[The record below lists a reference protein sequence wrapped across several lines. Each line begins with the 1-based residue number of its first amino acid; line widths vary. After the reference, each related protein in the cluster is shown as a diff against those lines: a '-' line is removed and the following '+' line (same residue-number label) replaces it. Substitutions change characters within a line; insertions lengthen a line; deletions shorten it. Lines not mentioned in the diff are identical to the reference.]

1 MQVVACRLSAR
12 GRSRIIAAMKNI
24 LREAQGRVRNGWKA
38 LAFVLLLALIT
49 IPLIL
54 ALHHLPS
61 AAKAWVPGMT
71 LIAGSVL
78 LVSWICVRA
87 EGTTLAGIGWN
98 PGWRAGGQL
107 LVGLAIGIGTLLLEA
122 LLVWLGNGVHFAS
135 APPLPWDKLLHEA
148 GKWLAVGVMEE
159 LTFRGYAMQRA
170 IRGMGVRGGMA
181 LFGVLF
187 CVAHPL
193 DGSMSA
199 PVMVLAMINTFLYAV
214 TMSVVWYRTGSL
226 AVPIGWHMGW
236 NWAQQTLG
244 FGVSGIATA
253 GLWTVQFTGAPD
265 WLTGGAYGLEASLV
279 DTVLGAAILLAL
291 VAWRPRRRLPAR
303 GGAGAVPA

>member
-1 MQVVACRLSAR
+1 
-12 GRSRIIAAMKNI
+12 MKTI
-24 LREAQGRVRNGWKA
+24 LRDSQGCVRNGWKA
-38 LAFVLLLALIT
+38 AAFVLLLALIT
-49 IPLIL
+49 VPVVLV
-54 ALHHLPS
+54 LHHLPP
-61 AAKAWVPGMT
+61 AARPYVPGLL

-78 LVSWICVRA
+78 LASWLCVRA

-98 PGWRAGGQL
+98 PGWRAGRQL
-107 LVGLAIGIGTLLLEA
+107 LLGLAIGIGTLLLEA

-135 APPLPWDKLLHEA
+135 APVPPWSKLLGEG

-159 LTFRGYAMQRA
+159 LIFRGYGMQRA
-170 IRGMGVRGGMA
+170 IRGLGTAGGMT

-193 DGSMSA
+193 DGSMSV
-199 PVMVLAMINTFLYAV
+199 PVMVLAMINTFLFAI
-214 TMSVVWYRTGSL
+214 TMSVAWHRTGSL

-244 FGVSGIATA
+244 FGVSGIATH
-253 GLWTVQFTGAPD
+253 GLWTVRFTGAPD

-279 DTVLGAAILLAL
+279 DTVLGGLVLLGL
-291 VAWRPRRRLPAR
+291 VAWRPGRRLAAGGVSGRLGLDAAR
-303 GGAGAVPA
+303 GQ

>member
-1 MQVVACRLSAR
+1 
-12 GRSRIIAAMKNI
+12 MKNI
-24 LREAQGRVRNGWKA
+24 LRDSQGHVRNGWKA
-38 LAFVLLLALIT
+38 SAFVLLLALIT
-49 IPLIL
+49 VPVIL
-54 ALHHLPS
+54 VLHHLPP
-61 AAKAWVPGMT
+61 AAKPYVPGLL

-78 LVSWICVRA
+78 LASWLCVRA

-107 LVGLAIGIGTLLLEA
+107 LLGLAIGIGTLLLEA
-122 LLVWLGNGVHFAS
+122 LLVWLGNGVHFAA
-135 APPLPWDKLLHEA
+135 APALPWSKLLSEA

-159 LTFRGYAMQRA
+159 LVFRGYAMQRA
-170 IRGMGVRGGMA
+170 IRGLGPAGGMA

-187 CVAHPL
+187 CLAHPL
-193 DGSMSA
+193 DGSMSV
-199 PVMVLAMINTFLYAV
+199 PVMVLAMLNTFLYAI

-244 FGVSGIATA
+244 FGVSGLATH

-279 DTVLGAAILLAL
+279 DTVLAGLVLLAL
-291 VAWRPRRRLPAR
+291 VAWRPGRRIPAGGISALR
-303 GGAGAVPA
+303 GLGAAGGQ